1 MSADSLPAPPRPGRT
16 DVRAVAAALAAV
28 AFAWGAAAVVG
39 WAALGTVPGQYLDE
53 QALQAAQQLTFL
65 GSRTLQVLDT
75 LPAIG
80 AGLGVLALTVLSVRA
95 RSVHAAVVGVGVA
108 VAAAVSVQVLKRLV
122 IDKPDLAVQ
131 EVALNSF
138 PSGHTAMAAVAGM
151 VLVLAVPAPARAP
164 VGLTAALYTAVA
176 GASTVINGWHRPSDV
191 IAAVFI
197 TAGWAMLGSL
207 ALRLHG
213 GPEAPAAAPRPGY
226 RLGFAGTV
234 GLVAGAAC
242 VLLAAASA
250 LPALADWGLGWAL
263 VSGMATVLGA
273 CLLSYTVLAAL
284 TQHR

>member
-1 MSADSLPAPPRPGRT
+1 MSADSLPVPLRPGRS
-16 DVRAVAAALAAV
+16 DVAALAAALTAV

-53 QALQAAQQLTFL
+53 QALRAAQQLTLL
-65 GSRTLQVLDT
+65 GNRTRQVLDT
-75 LPAIG
+75 LPAVG
-80 AGLGVLALTVLSVRA
+80 AGLGALALTVLSVRA
-95 RSVHAAVVGVGVA
+95 RSVYAAVVGMGVA
-108 VAAAVSVQVLKRLV
+108 AAAAVSVQVLKRLV

-131 EVALNSF
+131 EVTLNSF
-138 PSGHTAMAAVAGM
+138 PSGHTAIAAVAGM

-164 VGLTAALYTAVA
+164 VGLTAALDTAVA

-207 ALRLHG
+207 VLRLHG
-213 GPEAPAAAPRPGY
+213 GPEAPPRPRQ
-226 RLGFAGTV
+226 RLGRSGTAG
-234 GLVAGAAC
+234 LLAGAAC

-250 LPALADWGLGWAL
+250 VPALADRGLGWAL

-284 TQHR
+284 TRHR